1 LCLKKVRADPVFLF
15 PEKEDGMKLR
25 DRYGWEKPVYA
36 MLRDKARNV
45 VAAYQN
51 AARHLDALQEYVYIE
66 VGLVHTAR
74 AIHDLAHEMP
84 KRFDAF
90 GEMLHE
96 NHLMTEYPATNEYPN
111 QYEDMDE
118 VFDNVMVVLDEIQ
131 MALFAFREAAEADAR
146 TLPMALVT
154 EELMMQNSQSRTRFN
169 EMWAMYDDASVSA
182 TSFDNW
188 VKGLNAEEN
197 DE

>member
-1 LCLKKVRADPVFLF
+1 
-15 PEKEDGMKLR
+15 
-25 DRYGWEKPVYA
+25 
-36 MLRDKARNV
+36 
-45 VAAYQN
+45 
-51 AARHLDALQEYVYIE
+51 
-66 VGLVHTAR
+66 
-74 AIHDLAHEMP
+74 
-84 KRFDAF
+84 
-90 GEMLHE
+90 
-96 NHLMTEYPATNEYPN
+96 MTEYPATNEYPN